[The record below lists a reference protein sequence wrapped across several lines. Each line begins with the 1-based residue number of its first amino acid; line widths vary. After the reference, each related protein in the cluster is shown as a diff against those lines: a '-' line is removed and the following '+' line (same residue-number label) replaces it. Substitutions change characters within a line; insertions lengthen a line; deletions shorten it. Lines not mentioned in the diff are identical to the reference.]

1 MKFQITTKDME
12 LTDGL
17 REYIKKRLSGLERYS
32 NHIMDG
38 EIIFEELRGRY
49 RIEVILRVKGAT
61 LTAVGQ
67 SKDPREAVDRVK
79 DKIKVQLTKYEEKL
93 KSFR

>member
-1 MKFQITTKDME
+1 MKFQMTTKNVE

-17 REYIKKRLSGLERYS
+17 KDYIEKRLGGLDRYS

-38 EIIFEELRGRY
+38 EIIFEEMRGRY
-49 RIEVILRVKGAT
+49 KVEVILRVKGST

-67 SKDPREAVDRVK
+67 SKDPHEAVDRVK
-79 DKIKVQLTKYEEKL
+79 DKIKVQLRKYEEKL

>member
-1 MKFQITTKDME
+1 MKFQITTKNVE

-17 REYIKKRLSGLERYS
+17 KDYIQKRLSGLERYS

-38 EIIFEELRGRY
+38 EIIFEEIRGRY
-49 RIEVILRVKGAT
+49 KIEVILRVKGTT
-61 LTAVGQ
+61 LTAAGQ
-67 SKDPREAVDRVK
+67 SKDPREAVDKVK
-79 DKIKVQLTKYEEKL
+79 DKIKVQLRKYEEKM